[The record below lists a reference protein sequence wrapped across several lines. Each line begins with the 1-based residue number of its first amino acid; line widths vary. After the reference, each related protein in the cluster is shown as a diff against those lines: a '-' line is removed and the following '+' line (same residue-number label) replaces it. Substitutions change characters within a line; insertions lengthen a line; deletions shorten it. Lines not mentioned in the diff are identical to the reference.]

1 MITTTTSAG
10 GPAIQAVDADAV
22 QLPGGFPIAD
32 ADFGRVGP
40 NLVLTALDGEQV
52 VVVDFFSAG
61 QPPKLTLSEGAE
73 FSGALAA
80 KLAGPQA
87 PAQVAQAAPAASA
100 QPIGTVEN
108 LVGTVTVTR
117 ADGTQAELEIGDPV
131 FQGDIL
137 ESGDDGAIGIVFAD
151 ETSFSMAENGR
162 MVLDEM
168 IYDPGAGEGNMSV
181 SVVRGVFTFVS
192 GQIAK
197 GDPDAMSIE
206 TPVATI
212 GIRGIQGGIDTG
224 SDGQTLK
231 LLMMTELVEQPD
243 GSVIEVAGELQV
255 AIGGQVYTI
264 N

>member
-1 MITTTTSAG
+1 MSTTETVFAGAPAPHTVDSAG
-10 GPAIQAVDADAV
+10 ADAV
-22 QLPGGFPIAD
+22 QLPGGFPIAE
-32 ADFGRVGP
+32 ADFGRSGP
-40 NLVLTALDGEQV
+40 DLVLTAPDGDQV
-52 VVVDFFSAG
+52 VVRGFFDAAP
-61 QPPKLTLSEGAE
+61 PPKLTLPEGAE
-73 FSGALAA
+73 FSGSLAA

-87 PAQVAQAAPAASA
+87 PAQYAQADPAATA

-108 LVGTVTVTR
+108 LVGTVTATR
-117 ADGTQAELEIGDPV
+117 ADGTQVELEIGDPV

-137 ESGDDGAIGIVFAD
+137 ESGEDGAVGIVFAD

-168 IYDPGAGEGNMSV
+168 IYDPGEGTGEVAV

-197 GDPDAMSIE
+197 TDPDTMTIE

-212 GIRGIQGGIDTG
+212 GVRGTQGGIDTG

-243 GSVIEVAGELQV
+243 GSVIEVVGELQV
-255 AIGGQVYTI
+255 AIGG
-264 N
+264 